1 MGPVLVFRG
10 SYSGWWHLSCLTTS
24 TDPDEPPPLS
34 TGTDRVLPCPLA
46 RRRHHALWRYDFAFP
61 IERIPSDREYCI
73 GEQTYRVHVPAA
85 GAALHIAFTAC
96 NGSERD
102 DVWTNLNERNAM
114 WLDLAQE
121 HSQNPFHLLL
131 QGGDQL
137 YADPIWRKVPAL
149 SAWRRLPL
157 RKRRDVPFSPE
168 MAEAVANYYFDSY
181 RRLWEQPQLAPLL
194 ASIPSLMMWDDHD
207 ILDGW
212 GSYGAEWTDCPVLQG
227 IWSAAREHF
236 ALFQLA
242 ARPDNLPKG
251 FAARTGDHFGWAY
264 RVGEIGL
271 VALDL
276 RSERTRRR
284 VMGEA
289 GWQAFTA
296 ALEGM
301 AGCRHV
307 LVVSTVPLVNPHLSL
322 LERFFAFIPGHQS
335 WQDDLVDQWVSL
347 AHWEE
352 WARFLD
358 VLLNFSART
367 GTRVTSLSGE
377 IHLGALGVIEGAGAR
392 IHQLTSSGIVHP
404 PPGRLAS
411 RVLEWNSTKQLR
423 VASGI
428 TARLLPLP
436 GSARRYLR
444 ARNWLELNIAA
455 GGDLLATWR
464 AEGANHPIRLA
475 VSTAN
480 L

>member
-10 SYSGWWHLSCLTTS
+10 SQSGLWHLSCLITS
-24 TDPDEPPPLS
+24 TDADEPPPLS
-34 TGTDRVLPCPLA
+34 TDRDRVLPRLLA
-46 RRRHHALWRYDFAFP
+46 RRHHHVLWRYDFAFS
-61 IERIPSDREYCI
+61 IEQNPCDREYRI
-73 GEQTYRVHVPAA
+73 GDQTYRVHVPAA
-85 GAALHIAFTAC
+85 GTSLHLAFTAC

-102 DVWTNLNERNAM
+102 DAWVDLNDRNAL

-121 HSQNPFHLLL
+121 HARTPFHLLL

-137 YADPIWRKVPAL
+137 YADPIWRQVPAL
-149 SAWRRLPL
+149 SAWQGLPL
-157 RKRRDVPFSPE
+157 RKRQQVPFSPE
-168 MAEAVANYYFDSY
+168 MAEAVATYYFDSY
-181 RRLWEQPQLAPLL
+181 RRLWGQPQLAPTL

-212 GSYGAEWTDCPVLQG
+212 GSYGAEWIDCPVLQG

-242 ARPDNLPKG
+242 AQPDDLPES

-271 VALDL
+271 VAPDL
-276 RSERTRRR
+276 RSERNRRR
-284 VMGEA
+284 VMGQA
-289 GWQAFTA
+289 GWQALTA
-296 ALEGM
+296 ALDSM
-301 AGCRHV
+301 AGCRH
-307 LVVSTVPLVNPHLSL
+307 LLLVSTVPLVNAHLTS
-322 LERFFAFIPGHQS
+322 LERLFGFIPGHQS
-335 WQDDLVDQWVSL
+335 WQDDLIDQWVSL

-352 WARFLD
+352 WARLLD

-404 PPGRLAS
+404 PPGHLAS
-411 RVLEWNSTKQLR
+411 RVLEWSSTKDLR
-423 VASGI
+423 VASDI

-436 GSARRYLR
+436 GSNRRYLR
-444 ARNWLELNIAA
+444 ARNWLELNVNA
-455 GGDLLATWR
+455 GGDLLATWH
-464 AEGANHPIRLA
+464 AEGIKRPIQLSISA
-475 VSTAN
+475 GS